1 MFEVLVFVYENYWR
15 GDACPEW
22 EHLERKLNA
31 VGFDADEIHD
41 ALTWL
46 SGLSLAAQGSQLV
59 GDPHAIDTPPDGATP
74 VVSAGG
80 NPSTTQP
87 ASLSVALPGKRGH
100 SLHKMVDAGVSANR
114 LTHSSARH
122 GAGHTATA
130 SATPPAVTAMSES
143 SMRVY
148 AIAEQDHLGGE
159 CLGFITFLESAG
171 ILPASMREIV
181 VDRAMAAP
189 GDPVGL
195 DDLKI
200 IILMVYW
207 SLGKEPDALVLDE
220 LCDGTA
226 GRLAH

>member
-31 VGFDADEIHD
+31 VGFEAEEIQE

-46 SGLSLAAQGSQLV
+46 SGLSLAAQGSQIV
-59 GDPHAIDTPPDGATP
+59 MHKTPDSSHEKATQN
-74 VVSAGG
+74 SI
-80 NPSTTQP
+80 
-87 ASLSVALPGKRGH
+87 SLLRLPEGSPTPLLAL
-100 SLHKMVDAGVSANR
+100 
-114 LTHSSARH
+114 H
-122 GAGHTATA
+122 GQ
-130 SATPPAVTAMSES
+130 SAT

-148 AIAEQDHLGGE
+148 SIAEQNHLGLE
-159 CLGFITFLESAG
+159 CLGFLAFLESTNV
-171 ILPASMREIV
+171 LSASMREIV

-189 GDPVGL
+189 GDPVCL

-207 SLGKEPDALVLDE
+207 SLGEEPDALVLDE
-220 LCDGTA
+220 LCDDTTD
-226 GRLAH
+226 RIAH